1 MTSAEKETLF
11 IKVLENHKNQIY
23 RVCWGFSTNPA
34 DVEDLFQEVM
44 LNLWKGIEGYKGIA
58 QLSTWIYRITVN
70 TCILW
75 KKRQSK
81 NQKLTAHYEK
91 EFPEVGE
98 IAEVTQNE
106 QIVALKK
113 AIQQLKKMDRTLIL
127 LILEECSY
135 KEIAEITG
143 MTVSNVGARISRI
156 KVKIKDLLRV

>member
-1 MTSAEKETLF
+1 M
-11 IKVLENHKNQIY
+11 
-23 RVCWGFSTNPA
+23 
-34 DVEDLFQEVM
+34 DVDDLFQEVM
-44 LNLWKGIEGYKGIA
+44 MNLWKGIEGYKGKA

-75 KKRQSK
+75 KKKQTK
-81 NQKLTAHYEK
+81 NQAVKATIQK
-91 EFPEVGE
+91 DFPAIEG

-106 QIVALKK
+106 QILALKK

-143 MTVSNVGARISRI
+143 MTVSNVGARISLSLI
-156 KVKIKDLLRV
+156 HI